1 MNMSKNRKC
10 ERTPFR
16 RALGC
21 LCLLLV
27 MLALGAC
34 EVVTNEETGM
44 ATKRIQAY
52 LAAIE
57 AGQFHKAAALYPA
70 DKAPDWEAFLKGVE
84 GRLGRL
90 RSYELDG
97 PETNIVFSGK
107 FYIFSLDGEYERGTT
122 EEVIT
127 LFQGLKEPLP
137 HLDYHKITKE
147 RHGKPEPVPEMTT
160 GSAPPAR

>member
-1 MNMSKNRKC
+1 MNMSKNRD
-10 ERTPFR
+10 FG
-16 RALGC
+16 RALLGRG
-21 LCLLLV
+21 LQYLWLLLLV
-27 MLALGAC
+27 LGLGAC

-70 DKAPDWEAFLKGVE
+70 DKAQDWEAFLKDVE

-107 FYIFSLDGEYERGTT
+107 FYIFTLDGEYERGTS

-147 RHGKPEPVPEMTT
+147 RHGKPEAVPEMTS
-160 GSAPPAR
+160 GDAAAQ